1 MPNVAGFGALGF
13 ERAMVRLDAALRE
26 QLPGRHRRLTREE
39 VKAAYRRRSFEQGW
53 RIDMACSDEVV
64 RQIDLLVTRA
74 FPAGYPRTALVD
86 PPEMLTWPHVERD
99 GILCLLPIMAE
110 VDAEDPGAVGLH
122 LIGRSARL
130 IEELLEGT
138 IVERDFREEFLT
150 YWAYACDV
158 RTKVISLINPA
169 GPSREIRV
177 WSDKDMVVA
186 GENEKQLDRW
196 LANRFGKLPGN
207 KAFHSEPAAFL
218 WLEEPPVPADYP
230 LNGADLMALAAAAGA
245 AEAAILAKVAGML
258 QKDVLVLIGAEG
270 RGGAGLVA
278 ATTTAARKISSR
290 NGHVE
295 RPLTKGFTPKGMPKS
310 IAATRTY
317 SAALVLKSEVSRAD
331 PAWIHGRGKDSH
343 TSLLLTKTVTM
354 IGCGSVG
361 SSVAARLVRAGVG
374 TNHYVDPK
382 DFNWANIGRHE
393 LGAESI
399 GKNKALEL
407 AARFQKDFPHLG
419 ITGHA
424 KGVQSLIDGYEDLLA
439 TSDLVIAAT
448 GSWDAEGALNRWHVV
463 NGRKIPILYG
473 WSESYAAA
481 GHAVTIG
488 AEGGC
493 LRCGVGATGKP
504 DFVACEWPNGNATV
518 EEPACGN
525 HFTPAGAVQ
534 LSFVVDL
541 IADAAIQALHAPP
554 AHSHHDM
561 WLAPAALLEAN
572 GGIWSQSLIDLDA
585 TLVQGGRLKSR
596 SWPHQQCPA
605 CALIYD
611 DLIAAE

>member
-1 MPNVAGFGALGF
+1 
-13 ERAMVRLDAALRE
+13 MVRLDATLRE

-39 VKAAYRRRSFEQGW
+39 VKATYPRRSLEQGW
-53 RIDMACSDEVV
+53 RIDMACSDKVV
-64 RQIDLLVTRA
+64 RQIDLLVNSA

-86 PPEMLTWPHVERD
+86 PPKMLTWPHVERD

-150 YWAYACDV
+150 YWAYACDI
-158 RTKVISLINPA
+158 RTRVTSLIDPV

-177 WSDKDMVVA
+177 WRDKGMVIA
-186 GENEKQLDRW
+186 GESQQQLDRW
-196 LANRFGKLPGN
+196 LAKRFGKLPGR
-207 KAFHSEPAAFL
+207 KAYHSEPAAFL
-218 WLEEPPVPADYP
+218 WLEQPPVPADYP
-230 LNGADLMALAAAAGA
+230 LTGADLMALAAAAGE
-245 AEAAILAKVAGML
+245 AEEAILAEVAGTL
-258 QKDVLVLIGAEG
+258 HKDVLVLIGAEG

-278 ATTTAARKISSR
+278 ATTTSARKISSR
-290 NGHVE
+290 DGHVE
-295 RPLTKGFTPKGMPKS
+295 RPLTKGFTPKGMPEP
-310 IAATRTY
+310 IATARTY
-317 SAALVLKSEVSRAD
+317 SAAHVLKSQVSRAD
-331 PAWIHGRGKDSH
+331 PAWIHGRGKDSR
-343 TSLLLTKTVTM
+343 TPLLLAKTVTL

-361 SSVAARLVRAGVG
+361 SSVAARLARAGVG
-374 TNHYVDPK
+374 TNNYVDPK
-382 DFNWANIGRHE
+382 DFDWANIGRHE

-407 AARFQKDFPHLG
+407 AARFQKDYPHLA

-424 KGVQSLIDGYEDLLA
+424 TGAHSLINGYEDLLSA
-439 TSDLVIAAT
+439 SDLIIATT

-493 LRCGVGATGKP
+493 LRCGIGATGKP
-504 DFVACEWPNGNATV
+504 HFVACEWPNGNSTV

-525 HFTPAGAVQ
+525 HFTPAGAVE

-541 IADAAIQALHAPP
+541 IAHAAIQALLAPP
-554 AHSHHDM
+554 AQSHHDM
-561 WLAPAALLEAN
+561 WLAPAARIEAN
-572 GGIWSQSLIDLDA
+572 GGIWSQALTDPDK
-585 TLVQGGRLKSR
+585 TLARGGRLMSR
-596 SWPHQQCPA
+596 SWPHQLCTA
-605 CALIYD
+605 CALKND